1 MEINEKIPPPIYF
14 NVKYDQEHFWQGDHF
29 FGCSLTAAIEEF
41 SKFDYLLAE
50 FRLNNAIFVNLIKF
64 PELTPKNAS
73 IAYEEGYKSIKNR
86 KELFKYNHDVE
97 ILHELNNDE
106 KIVFINNLF
115 KKYKNS
121 YLINIGKFGE
131 IIKLIH
137 DKKCKKV
144 LFAGKIEKPKISN
157 LKLDFKGFYYLP
169 RIIKASKL
177 GDAAILKEII
187 KILAQNNIKTE
198 NSLKF
203 NPELSLKKGNYSKFK
218 PNKQDQLDIK
228 KAIKT
233 LNSLREYN
241 FSQGVVVRNNK
252 VVSIEGKGGTKKMLE
267 KNRSKKFRNH
277 GVLVKFPKKKQDLRV
292 DLPTIGLKTLK
303 QSKTAGLKGI
313 VIKSKQQVFLD
324 ENKCIKFANKNKM
337 FISVK

>member
-1 MEINEKIPPPIYF
+1 MIGLIF
-14 NVKYDQEHFWQGDHF
+14 GD
-29 FGCSLTAAIEEF
+29 T
-41 SKFDYLLAE
+41 D
-50 FRLNNAIFVNLIKF
+50 F
-64 PELTPKNAS
+64 PK
-73 IAYEEGYKSIKNR
+73 
-86 KELFKYNHDVE
+86 E
-97 ILHELNNDE
+97 ILRTVKKKKKKYLIIDLSIS
-106 KIVFINNLF
+106 KKF
-115 KKYKNS
+115 KKDKKS
-121 YLINIGKFGE
+121 YSVSIGQFGKIINILKE
-131 IIKLIH
+131 N
-137 DKKCKKV
+137 KCKKV
-144 LFAGKIEKPKISN
+144 LFAGKVNKPNFSK
-157 LKLDFKGFYYLP
+157 LKLDFKGIYYIT

-187 KILAQNNIKTE
+187 KILAQNKIKTE

-267 KNRSKKFRNH
+267 KSRSKKYRTH

-292 DLPTIGLKTLK
+292 DLPTIGLNTFK
-303 QSKTAGLKGI
+303 QCKVAGIKGI
-313 VIKSKQQVFLD
+313 VVKNKQHIFLD
-324 ENKCIKFANKNKM
+324 KNKCIKFANKNRM